1 MAAAPLRK
9 HQVMEKNKIR
19 LLSTARLPRAL
30 VGDAASEDID
40 ITVLPFIE
48 TEAIGS
54 TEIQQEIDN
63 AFLLSS
69 IVVFTSQNA
78 VKIVAETKEEQQP
91 DWLIYCVG
99 EKTTELATTVFG
111 ENMIAGTANNAAS
124 LAEIILEEQEP
135 DEIIF
140 FSGTSRMDDLPE
152 ILEKNGVLVNE
163 INVYHTVAVPHRVE
177 NDFDGLLFFSPS
189 AVDSFFRHNE
199 VNSSQTIF
207 STGPTTTASLEK
219 KGNFK
224 IITCRKTGKAE
235 MIGEVMKFYNR

>member
-30 VGDAASEDID
+30 VDDAAAENID

-78 VKIVAETKEEQQP
+78 VKVVADTKEEQQP
-91 DWLIYCVG
+91 DWL
-99 EKTTELATTVFG
+99 
-111 ENMIAGTANNAAS
+111 
-124 LAEIILEEQEP
+124 
-135 DEIIF
+135 
-140 FSGTSRMDDLPE
+140 
-152 ILEKNGVLVNE
+152 
-163 INVYHTVAVPHRVE
+163 
-177 NDFDGLLFFSPS
+177 
-189 AVDSFFRHNE
+189 
-199 VNSSQTIF
+199 
-207 STGPTTTASLEK
+207 
-219 KGNFK
+219 
-224 IITCRKTGKAE
+224 
-235 MIGEVMKFYNR
+235 